1 MCIRDRSPIDGETPI
16 FYICYSVRNELIIDD
31 TAMERPED
39 LTRRVLQLAD
49 NWPEIERVVD
59 ASMGDLYGRGRG
71 GRDRGV
77 GEAQPRCTG

>member
-1 MCIRDRSPIDGETPI
+1 
-16 FYICYSVRNELIIDD
+16 
-31 TAMERPED
+31 MERPED

>member
-1 MCIRDRSPIDGETPI
+1 
-16 FYICYSVRNELIIDD
+16 
-31 TAMERPED
+31 MERPED

-71 GRDRGV
+71 GRDLSLIHI
-77 GEAQPRCTG
+77 

>member
-1 MCIRDRSPIDGETPI
+1 
-16 FYICYSVRNELIIDD
+16 
-31 TAMERPED
+31 MERPED

-77 GEAQPRCTG
+77 GEVNLDAPGNTPSVPARDQREHQDEYYSKECS